1 MKQIL
6 KSQVFLWAIVL
17 STTLIFQECRTN
29 KCDGCPAMK
38 KKVRKQSKGSI

>member
-1 MKQIL
+1 MKSIL
-6 KSQVFLWAIVL
+6 KNRIFFIAIL
-17 STTLIFQECRTN
+17 LISAMALQECRAN